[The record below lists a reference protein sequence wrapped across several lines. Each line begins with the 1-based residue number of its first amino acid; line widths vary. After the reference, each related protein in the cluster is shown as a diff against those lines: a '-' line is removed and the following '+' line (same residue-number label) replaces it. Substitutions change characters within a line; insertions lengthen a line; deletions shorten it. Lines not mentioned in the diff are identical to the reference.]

1 MKLTDV
7 CNKLYKRSTT
17 HFPNLEYY
25 KYDYYRTPVL
35 KNRVT
40 GKGDKTRRA
49 VCVEEMLLMLACL
62 KESDYDQLPCTQVID
77 TFNKCV
83 QVMEEDRNMKKRMRK
98 SGIVLQSQESGD
110 SSNRLSSEQITRL
123 LRRFPEPE

>member
-7 CNKLYKRSTT
+7 CSKLYKRSTT

-35 KNRVT
+35 KDKVI
-40 GKGDKTRRA
+40 GKGDKTKRA

-62 KESDYDQLPCTQVID
+62 KESDYDQGPCTQLID

-83 QVMEEDRNMKKRMRK
+83 RVTEEERRVKKDMRK
-98 SGIVLQSQESGD
+98 SGFTL
-110 SSNRLSSEQITRL
+110 SSELSEPVNRLSSQQVTKL
-123 LRRFPEPE
+123 LRRFPEPQ